1 MLPLTVFPSAI
12 KRLAIRDNAF
22 GFVFFFHR
30 KGQKIKS
37 TAYKYHACCVRMKK
51 RRIQQHNRYKC
62 RNNAAKKPLAVK
74 FEYPLPCEKGHY
86 YAKLNKN
93 YVKGLPRIDAHA
105 AGEKLP

>member
-12 KRLAIRDNAF
+12 DNAF
-22 GFVFFFHR
+22 GFAFFFHR

-51 RRIQQHNRYKC
+51 RCIQKHNRHKC

-74 FEYPLPCEKGHY
+74 FKNPLPCEKGHY